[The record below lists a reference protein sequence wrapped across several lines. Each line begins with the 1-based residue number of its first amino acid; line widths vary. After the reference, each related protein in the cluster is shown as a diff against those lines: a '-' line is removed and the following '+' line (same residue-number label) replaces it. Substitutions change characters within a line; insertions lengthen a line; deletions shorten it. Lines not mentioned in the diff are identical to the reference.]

1 MPGVKA
7 DASSV
12 DVLVVGAGPTGL
24 TLAGELLR
32 FGLSVRPWHCWK
44 LVQFGACKLSAWQC
58 GLLQGMHKIMSPAF
72 SLLLSHV
79 L

>member
-7 DASSV
+7 EANGV

-32 FGLSVRPWHCWK
+32 FGLSVRPWHCPSK
-44 LVQFGACKLSAWQC
+44 PLSACKLSAWQC
-58 GLLQGMHKIMSPAF
+58 GQSRRMLTPMSLP
-72 SLLLSHV
+72 SPRCIS
-79 L
+79 